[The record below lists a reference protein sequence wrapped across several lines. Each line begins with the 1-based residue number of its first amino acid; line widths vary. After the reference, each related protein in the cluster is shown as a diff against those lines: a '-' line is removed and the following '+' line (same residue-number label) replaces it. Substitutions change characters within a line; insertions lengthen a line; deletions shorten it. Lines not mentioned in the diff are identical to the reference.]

1 MRASASPAPA
11 RWPRAPSSPPL
22 RVVSPSRPL
31 RAAAAGAG
39 TGGVALRF
47 AIAAVPLV
55 AALAAWRGVSY
66 WEYSEGAY
74 ALTARM
80 LLDGS
85 TLYGDVVAAQPPLLF
100 YLAAAVLAVDDS
112 LEALRAA
119 LTLPLLATGLL
130 VALAVRRLTGNRV
143 AAVVGGLAALVAP
156 WTLHEGTLLM
166 PETFA
171 APLLMGAALVG
182 SSPSRARWAG
192 ALAAL
197 AASFKLAFA
206 LSPVALGL
214 ASGRRRAYAL
224 GAATTLAALW
234 ALLLAA
240 HGPPLVENVFAAQL
254 QSGRHA
260 PRLVA
265 GLWLQAAWNL
275 APLVVLAALAW
286 PLRRRA
292 RDARLL
298 LSLTALAV
306 GSGALLLTLV
316 KHGSYLNVLAVA
328 EPPLVALATC
338 SAWWLLASRIPAARS
353 AASPGP
359 PPATRRPTLARGGA
373 ALAVALVAVQSAS
386 LLVSPARPAL
396 FARPLSDAPHGRAL
410 SSDGV
415 RTAARRLADCAPRP
429 WARVNPFLAFVA
441 GRPAPGGQPDRFIVR
456 HAGLHAAV
464 RRRALVSAGA
474 ERPCARRAPSRL
486 ARAGA

>member
-39 TGGVALRF
+39 AGGVALRF

-206 LSPVALGL
+206 LSSVVLGL

-316 KHGSYLNVLAVA
+316 KHGSYLNVLAVV
-328 EPPLVALATC
+328 EPRSWRSRPARRGGCSRPGSRLRAPRHPRDLRPPRVA
-338 SAWWLLASRIPAARS
+338 RR
-353 AASPGP
+353 SPGAVPRSPWRWWPSSPPRCSSP
-359 PPATRRPTLARGGA
+359 PPGPRCSRGRCPTLPTGARCRATACGRPRAG
-373 ALAVALVAVQSAS
+373 
-386 LLVSPARPAL
+386 SP
-396 FARPLSDAPHGRAL
+396 
-410 SSDGV
+410 
-415 RTAARRLADCAPRP
+415 TARR
-429 WARVNPFLAFVA
+429 
-441 GRPAPGGQPDRFIVR
+441 GRGPG
-456 HAGLHAAV
+456 
-464 RRRALVSAGA
+464 
-474 ERPCARRAPSRL
+474 
-486 ARAGA
+486 

>member
-1 MRASASPAPA
+1 
-11 RWPRAPSSPPL
+11 
-22 RVVSPSRPL
+22 
-31 RAAAAGAG
+31 
-39 TGGVALRF
+39 
-47 AIAAVPLV
+47 
-55 AALAAWRGVSY
+55 
-66 WEYSEGAY
+66 
-74 ALTARM
+74 
-80 LLDGS
+80 
-85 TLYGDVVAAQPPLLF
+85 
-100 YLAAAVLAVDDS
+100 
-112 LEALRAA
+112 
-119 LTLPLLATGLL
+119 
-130 VALAVRRLTGNRV
+130 
-143 AAVVGGLAALVAP
+143 
-156 WTLHEGTLLM
+156 M

-298 LSLTALAV
+298 LSLAALAV

-316 KHGSYLNVLAVA
+316 KHGSYLNVLAVV

-359 PPATRRPTLARGGA
+359 PSATRRSALATAGA
-373 ALAVALVAVQSAS
+373 ALAVGLVAVQSAS
-386 LLVSPARPAL
+386 LLVSPA
-396 FARPLSDAPHGRAL
+396 ARAVRAAAVPRSPRARAVERGRA
-410 SSDGV
+410 D
-415 RTAARRLADCAPRP
+415 RRAPARRLRAAAVGPGEPVPR
-429 WARVNPFLAFVA
+429 
-441 GRPAPGGQPDRFIVR
+441 
-456 HAGLHAAV
+456 V
-464 RRRALVSAGA
+464 RRRPAG
-474 ERPCARRAPSRL
+474 
-486 ARAGA
+486 

>member
-31 RAAAAGAG
+31 PAAAAGAG
-39 TGGVALRF
+39 AGAGDVALRF
-47 AIAAVPLV
+47 AIVAVPLV
-55 AALAAWRGVSY
+55 APLAAWRGASY

-206 LSPVALGL
+206 LPLLALGL
-214 ASGRRRAYAL
+214 GCARRRPYAL
-224 GAATTLAALW
+224 GAGLALAALW
-234 ALLLAA
+234 TLLLAA
-240 HGPPLVENVFAAQL
+240 YGDTLLDH
-254 QSGRHA
+254 
-260 PRLVA
+260 
-265 GLWLQAAWNL
+265 
-275 APLVVLAALAW
+275 VLA
-286 PLRRRA
+286 
-292 RDARLL
+292 
-298 LSLTALAV
+298 
-306 GSGALLLTLV
+306 
-316 KHGSYLNVLAVA
+316 
-328 EPPLVALATC
+328 
-338 SAWWLLASRIPAARS
+338 
-353 AASPGP
+353 
-359 PPATRRPTLARGGA
+359 
-373 ALAVALVAVQSAS
+373 
-386 LLVSPARPAL
+386 
-396 FARPLSDAPHGRAL
+396 
-410 SSDGV
+410 
-415 RTAARRLADCAPRP
+415 
-429 WARVNPFLAFVA
+429 
-441 GRPAPGGQPDRFIVR
+441 
-456 HAGLHAAV
+456 
-464 RRRALVSAGA
+464 
-474 ERPCARRAPSRL
+474 
-486 ARAGA
+486 